1 MSNIVREP
9 LRESTNISL
18 RGNGQTVHCFSVGK
32 LIGQGANCLV
42 YDAICTD
49 NGKCVRL
56 KELYPIDANIRRTA
70 SGELVWESVSE
81 KTCRF
86 KAFEES
92 SAQQINFMNCEC
104 MGNSIVH
111 SDGVF
116 KGCGTEYLVMETDFG
131 KTFDKDRTENL
142 HDILKSVL
150 ALTRVIKKYHE
161 AGFLH
166 LDIKPE
172 NFLIINETRELIKLF
187 DTDTVVDK
195 DKLTSGN
202 AYFLPCS
209 ARWAAPEQRLGRR
222 AKICEATDIYAIGAT
237 LFWRIMGRSPEN
249 NDIGPFAD
257 WEFSGKMF
265 ETVNPKVKRLLKT
278 IFRKTLAASP
288 CHRYQSAD
296 ELEIAIDEAVSVT
309 QAGQPFIISNYRV
322 STEIFVGRNNELKEM
337 TDFFQSACG
346 ENGTIFLFGIGGI
359 GKTELSIQYASRYK
373 SQYDSVAVLDYR
385 KTPSIRGCL
394 ETVCLGNYDA
404 DKEDTPDR
412 IAQISTI
419 CERSNILFILDNFDT
434 ENDAALSD
442 FMSLPADKIITTR
455 YDYTYQNGTSVR
467 NISIGPLTHDELIAL
482 FESHRG
488 AKTTPEEYTS
498 LSDLLRRVGG
508 CTFAVPILARLMAAS
523 DSTVDELRHNFLQQ
537 EEQVPMV
544 KDGAIQWGTSARLI
558 QCVFNMSNLSES
570 ENRALRYLWLLM
582 GIRMSRKEY
591 KAWSGDASLNTINS
605 LIRSNWV
612 QLKKEPECRW
622 KESLELHPLVAELI
636 QSSLKPTTAD
646 IGDLVDHFV
655 KASDAFQW
663 NKADWSWSAQPRFAL
678 LAISRCLNS
687 SCTDG
692 TKARILAALVK
703 ILEQALSTTEDDV
716 EALCNACFDESFSPL
731 DLVDSALR
739 CSNEMYPL
747 LSGETANT
755 QPISAVH
762 QQTQLCF
769 FAIRL
774 LPKYWDMLEEWGE
787 YEDDGSE
794 DEICGKWEMAER
806 KYISILAQL
815 LAQLFSA
822 AQQVPLSEHVQLVMP
837 FVRQWRSILAER
849 SIGTWVTQDTFPLHS
864 AMYDLMR
871 GLLKDMIAPNGAYQ
885 EEELTDLLQTMTCS
899 AVCMEN
905 SAADNEC
912 DVTDIELAEAL
923 VFGIEELPIG
933 MLLNYKIPT
942 AYRQ

>member
-9 LRESTNISL
+9 LRESTNILLYGS
-18 RGNGQTVHCFSVGK
+18 GQAVRHFAVGK

-56 KELYPIDANIRRTA
+56 KELYPIDASVRRTA
-70 SGELVWESVSE
+70 SGELVWESISE
-81 KTCRF
+81 KSCKF

-104 MGNSIVH
+104 MGNSVVH

-131 KTFDKDRTENL
+131 KTFDKDCTENL

-172 NFLIINETRELIKLF
+172 NFLIIDETRELIKLF

-195 DKLTSGN
+195 DRLTAGN

-498 LSDLLRRVGG
+498 LSDLLRRVGE

-678 LAISRCLNS
+678 LAISRCLAKP
-687 SCTDG
+687 CTG
-692 TKARILAALVK
+692 STKAHILDTLMK
-703 ILEQALSTTEDDV
+703 ILEQAFSVAQNDI
-716 EALCNACFDESFSPL
+716 EALCHACFDENFSPT
-731 DLVDSALR
+731 DLFGPAIH
-739 CSNEMYPL
+739 CGNELPMDN
-747 LSGETANT
+747 S
-755 QPISAVH
+755 IVR

-769 FAIRL
+769 FAIRF
-774 LPKYWDMLEEWGE
+774 LPEYWSMLNEWDEYGDDDADAEANACEEWV
-787 YEDDGSE
+787 
-794 DEICGKWEMAER
+794 K
-806 KYISILAQL
+806 KYISVLTGL
-815 LAQLFSA
+815 LTRLFSIA
-822 AQQVPLSEHVQLVMP
+822 KQAPVREHIQLVMP

-849 SIGTWVTQDTFPLHS
+849 SIGTFVTQETFPLHS

-871 GLLKDMIAPNGAYQ
+871 DLLKDMIAPNGAYQ
-885 EEELTDLLQTMTCS
+885 EEDLTDLLHTMTRS
-899 AVCMEN
+899 AACMEN
-905 SAADNEC
+905 SAVDNKC
-912 DVTDIELAEAL
+912 DVTDIGLTEAL
-923 VFGIEELPIG
+923 IFGIEELPIG
-933 MLLNYKIPT
+933 TLLNYKIPT